1 MADTERLT
9 TECCVAGGGPAGL
22 MLGHLLA
29 RAGVDVLVLEKHG
42 DFLRD
47 FRGDTIH
54 PSTLEVMHQLGLID
68 GLLDLPHQKLFEISG
83 VFGDETVNIADFRRL
98 PTQSKFIALMPQWD
112 FLNFL
117 AEEAGKY
124 PNFTLR
130 MSSEVTGFTSKNEK
144 VAGVRVETAA
154 GPLEVAADL
163 IVAADGRHSTLRA
176 QSNLPL
182 CDLGA
187 PMDVLWFKLAKAS
200 DSGPQPLGRFD
211 RGQILVLIDRGTYW
225 QCGYIIPK
233 GGLDKLQAEGF
244 EALRQGVADFVPSL
258 EAPLKQLS
266 GWEDT
271 SLLTVQVNRLE
282 TWYRPGLLCIGD
294 AAHAMSPVGG
304 IGVNLA
310 IEDAVAAA
318 NILAGPLS
326 SGTLNESHLRAV
338 QARRDWPTR
347 MTQRIQVMI
356 QKRLI
361 AEVLDSQQ
369 KTRQPLFLRMMTSL
383 PLLNQLP
390 GRFIGLGLRRE
401 NVGSLV
407 LG

>member
-266 GWEDT
+266 SWEDT